1 MKKYFLLLFT
11 VPVLGYAQVKRGSV
25 KKSRAASTLSKPTSK
40 VPSKKLEITKA
51 VDGFLI
57 NGNISGYP
65 EGTPVSLINANT
77 GAVELTSKTSM
88 GKFSFSGKIQDPE
101 FKVIALGEKAP
112 YITIFLDNSLI
123 TVTGSKTDLE
133 KSVVKGS
140 TSNDEYVQF
149 STLVKPYE
157 KVFSGEATLDSA
169 ETLKLNSALT
179 RFIQQNP
186 QSHISPLAIY
196 RQYQLVMDNVLMEKL
211 YNGLSISSQHS
222 AIGGFVSKQI
232 AENKKNPIG
241 QPLADFTQP
250 DTSGH
255 TVALSSLKGKYVLV
269 DFWASW
275 CGPCR
280 QENPNVLNVYNK
292 YKEKNFT
299 VLGVSLDKTKKAWVD
314 AINMDALTWNH
325 VSDLQG
331 WNNAVAQKFEIFS
344 IPQNFLLDPNG
355 KIIAKNL
362 RGPALESKLNSLLK

>member
-1 MKKYFLLLFT
+1 MKKYFLLLFL
-11 VPVLGYAQVKRGSV
+11 VPALGYAQSKKGSV
-25 KKSRAASTLSKPTSK
+25 KKRGAPSSLAKPANKAVSKR
-40 VPSKKLEITKA
+40 LEINKA
-51 VDGFLI
+51 VDAFLI
-57 NGNISGYP
+57 NANISGYP
-65 EGTPVSLINANT
+65 DGTTVSLINANT
-77 GAVELTSKTSM
+77 GAIELTSKILM

-101 FKVIALGEKAP
+101 FKVIAFGGKAP
-112 YITIFLDNSLI
+112 YITIFLDNSVI
-123 TVTGSKTDLE
+123 TVTGNSKDIE

-140 TSNDEYVQF
+140 SSNDEYVQF
-149 STLVKPYE
+149 SALVKPYE
-157 KVFSGEATLDSA
+157 EVFSGGATLDSTA
-169 ETLKLNSALT
+169 TVNLNAALT
-179 RFIQQNP
+179 KFILQNP

-211 YNGLSISSQHS
+211 YNGLSFSSQHS
-222 AIGGFVSKQI
+222 AIGSLVSKQI
-232 AENKKNPIG
+232 AENKKNPVG
-241 QPLADFTQP
+241 EPLADFTQP

-255 TVALSSLKGKYVLV
+255 IIALSSLKGKYVLV

-292 YKEKNFT
+292 YREKNFT

-314 AINMDALTWNH
+314 AINMDALAWTH

-362 RGPALESKLNSLLK
+362 RGPALESKLKSLLK